1 LLFLSFVF
9 QILMFLGK
17 PINDT
22 GDLRIMIIN
31 EFLNSCYLY
40 VDMLLTDFHGND
52 AMRDDFGWA
61 LVILLGIT
69 VGINFLRLTL
79 KTLSWTYL
87 AFSRVKL
94 AFKAALKSTKDSS
107 VAIKP
112 LEPVEIQAYR
122 YQRKTLQT

>member
-1 LLFLSFVF
+1 
-9 QILMFLGK
+9 MFLGK
-17 PINDT
+17 PINDP
-22 GDLRIMIIN
+22 GDMRIMIIN

-40 VDMLLTDFHGND
+40 VDMLLTDFHGYD

-79 KTLSWTYL
+79 KTFSWSYL

-94 AFKAALKSTKDSS
+94 GFTVALKSTKDSS

-112 LEPVEIQAYR
+112 LEPIEIQAYR